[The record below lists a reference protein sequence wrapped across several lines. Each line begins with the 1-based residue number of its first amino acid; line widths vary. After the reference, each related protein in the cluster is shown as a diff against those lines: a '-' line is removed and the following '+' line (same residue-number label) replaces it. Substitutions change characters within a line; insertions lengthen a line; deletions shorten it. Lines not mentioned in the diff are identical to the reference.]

1 MNFPFEGTIPIS
13 CRTHYSSRVNLTDVL
28 SNETLRQAEFPVTRK
43 KVFLAHAAVA
53 PIPQRVAAAV
63 RQYAELCTQG
73 DQETLLPVSQM
84 QQSRA
89 LAARLLGARPEEI
102 AFVGPTS
109 NALSLVAAGLRW
121 RKGDNLILYLDDYPS
136 NVYPWMALSEK
147 GVEVRCL
154 TTQSLGRIR
163 PQDVLG
169 HVDERTRLVA
179 LASCH
184 FVSGHRIDLD
194 AIGSWLR
201 ARQVLFCVDAIQ
213 TVGAFPT
220 PVEHVDFLAADA
232 HKWLLG
238 PCAAGILY
246 VRREIQDQL
255 HPVLLGWHNVQCPDF
270 VAREHI
276 TLRSDARRYE
286 AGTHNLLGLV
296 GLHAAMELLLEV
308 GIDAIAA
315 ELLRKRAFLV
325 PALQARGFTVLG
337 ANAAPEN
344 TSGIVSFTKADAD
357 MPAVQQRLETAG
369 IVTSL
374 RTDRT
379 GKRYVRLSPHFYNTD
394 AELQHLLDSL

>member
-1 MNFPFEGTIPIS
+1 
-13 CRTHYSSRVNLTDVL
+13 VNLTEVV
-28 SNETLRQAEFPVTRK
+28 SNETLRHREFPVTRD

-53 PIPQRVAAAV
+53 PIPSRVAAAI
-63 RQYAELCTQG
+63 RDYAELCTQG
-73 DQETLLPVSQM
+73 DQETLLPVAQM

-109 NALSLVAAGLRW
+109 NALSLVAAGLDW
-121 RKGDNLILYLDDYPS
+121 RKGDNLVIYLDDYPS

-163 PQDVLG
+163 PQDALG

-184 FVSGHRIDLD
+184 FVSGHRIDIES
-194 AIGSWLR
+194 IGSRLR
-201 ARQVLFCVDAIQ
+201 ARRILFCLDAIQ

-246 VRREIQDQL
+246 VRKEIQDQL

-276 TLRSDARRYE
+276 ALRSDARRYE

-296 GLHAAMELLLEV
+296 GLHAAMELLLEI
-308 GIDAIAA
+308 GIDTIAGD
-315 ELLRKRAFLV
+315 LLRKRALLV
-325 PALQARGFTVLG
+325 PALQQRGFAVLG
-337 ANAAPEN
+337 ANADPPN
-344 TSGIVSFTKADAD
+344 TSAIVSFSKPETD
-357 MPAVQQRLETAG
+357 MATIHERLQSAG
-369 IVTSL
+369 IITSL

-379 GKRYVRLSPHFYNTD
+379 GKRYIRFSPHFYNTD
-394 AELQHLLDSL
+394 AELQHALESL

>member
-1 MNFPFEGTIPIS
+1 
-13 CRTHYSSRVNLTDVL
+13 VKLTDVL
-28 SNETLRQAEFPVTRK
+28 SNETLRHNEFPVTRQ

-63 RQYAELCTQG
+63 REYAELCTQG
-73 DQETLLPVSQM
+73 DQETLLPVAQM
-84 QQSRA
+84 QESRG
-89 LAARLLGARPEEI
+89 LAARLLGARPDEI

-121 RKGDNLILYLDDYPS
+121 RKGDNVVIYLDDYPS
-136 NVYPWMALSEK
+136 NVYPWMALGER

-184 FVSGHRIDLD
+184 FVSGHRIDLER
-194 AIGSWLR
+194 IGSWLR
-201 ARQVLFCVDAIQ
+201 ARRVLFCVDAIQ
-213 TVGAFPT
+213 TIGAFPT
-220 PVEHVDFLAADA
+220 PVENVDFLAADA

-238 PCAAGILY
+238 PCAAGMLY
-246 VRREIQDQL
+246 VRREIQDELQ
-255 HPVLLGWHNVQCPDF
+255 PVLLGWHNVQCPDF
-270 VAREHI
+270 VARENI
-276 TLRSDARRYE
+276 ALRSDARRYE

-308 GIDAIAA
+308 GIDVIAA
-315 ELLRKRAFLV
+315 ELLRKRALLV

-344 TSGIVSFTKADAD
+344 ASGIVSFSRADAD
-357 MPAVQQRLETAG
+357 MATVQKRLEAAG

-379 GKRYVRLSPHFYNTD
+379 GKRYIRLSPHFYNTD
-394 AELQHLLDSL
+394 AELQHTLDSL

>member
-1 MNFPFEGTIPIS
+1 
-13 CRTHYSSRVNLTDVL
+13 VNLTEVL
-28 SNETLRQAEFPVTRK
+28 ANESLRQTEFPVTRD

-53 PIPQRVAAAV
+53 PIPRRVAAAI
-63 RQYAELCTQG
+63 REYAELCTQG
-73 DQETLLPVSQM
+73 DQETLLPVTQM
-84 QQSRA
+84 QKSREV
-89 LAARLLGARPEEI
+89 AARLLHARPDEI

-109 NALSLVAAGLRW
+109 NALSLVAAGLDW
-121 RKGDNLILYLDDYPS
+121 RKGDNLVIYLDDYPS
-136 NVYPWMALSEK
+136 NVYPWMALSER

-184 FVSGHRIDLD
+184 FVSGHRIELET
-194 AIGSWLR
+194 IGSRLR
-201 ARQVLFCVDAIQ
+201 ARHILFCLDAIQ
-213 TVGAFPT
+213 TLGAFPT

-246 VRREIQDQL
+246 VRKEIQDQL
-255 HPVLLGWHNVQCPDF
+255 RPVLLGWHNVKCPDF
-270 VAREHI
+270 VARESI
-276 TLRSDARRYE
+276 NFQSDARRYE

-296 GLHAAMELLLEV
+296 GLHAALELLDEV

-325 PALQARGFTVLG
+325 PALQQRGYAVLG
-337 ANAAPEN
+337 ANAAPQN
-344 TSGIVSFTKADAD
+344 SSAIVSFSKPEVD
-357 MPAVQQRLETAG
+357 MSAVHQRLQSVG
-369 IVTSL
+369 VVSSL
-374 RTDRT
+374 RSDRT
-379 GKRYVRLSPHFYNTD
+379 GKRYIRFSPHFYNTD
-394 AELQHLLDSL
+394 AELQHALDALQT